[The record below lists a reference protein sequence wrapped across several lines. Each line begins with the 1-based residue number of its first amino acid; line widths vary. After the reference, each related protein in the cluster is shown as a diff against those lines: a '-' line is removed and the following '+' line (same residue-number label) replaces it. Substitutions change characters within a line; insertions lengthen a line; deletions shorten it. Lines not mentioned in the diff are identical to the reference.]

1 MAGSEH
7 RWQFSRL
14 GGFDQARFE
23 SAADLADLENLDL
36 KLWAALAC
44 PVKGLEF
51 DERTLALVDTDHD
64 GRVRAPELINA
75 VQWCEDHLKDLGAL
89 KSGGDTLPLA
99 RINDQTDSGKAI
111 LASAKQ
117 ILKDLGKPAADTI
130 SLDDVADTAKIFAET
145 RFNGDGIIPVD
156 AASDEPT
163 KQVLLDVMECLGSRA
178 DRSGKPGVDQDR
190 VDAFFV
196 DVAKLDAWAA
206 RLAAEPELRPL
217 GAETTAAAGV
227 WRAVRAKVDDY
238 FTRCRLAAFDP
249 RVTAAVNRSEE
260 DYLAVVAKDL
270 SVTAQEVAGFPLARV
285 EAGRPLPLAAG
296 LNPAWAAAVAALAA
310 NVVTP
315 MVGSGRSTLAET
327 EWTSIC
333 SKFAAHEAWLA
344 EKPSTAVEK
353 LGLARVRE
361 IHTLSAKPAVDALLA
376 KDKALEKEAAA
387 IVQVETLVRYHR
399 DLYRLLHNFVNFA
412 DFYSS
417 DRWATFQAG
426 TLYLDARSCDLCVRV
441 DDPGKHAALAGFA
454 KAFLAYCDCTRPS
467 GEKMTIA
474 AAFTDGD
481 SDFLMAGRN
490 GVFYDRK
497 GRDWD
502 ATITRVVEN
511 PISVRQAFW
520 SPYKKFVR
528 IIEEFAAKRAAASQA
543 ASDARL
549 GAAAETTAN
558 VDKAKPPEPK
568 KIDVGTVAALGVA
581 VGAIGTFAAAIFGH
595 VTGLFTLPF
604 WIVCLVVVGVMFAI
618 SGPSMLIAWLKLRQR
633 NLGPILDA
641 NGWAVNGR
649 VKMNVRFGGSLT
661 ETAKL
666 PPGAMPAADPF
677 GEKPSRW
684 PKVLLAIVILTFV
697 YSVLA
702 DERHGWL
709 YEWTKP
715 GSRFEKAVGF
725 SLGHEYVT
733 EEQRAERKAL
743 AEARVKAAE
752 TRAKTEADTAAKA
765 AEAKAK
771 SEAEQKPVPE
781 GGK

>member
-1 MAGSEH
+1 MAGSAH

-23 SAADLADLENLDL
+23 TAADLADLENLDL

-51 DERTLALVDTDHD
+51 DERTLALIDTDQD
-64 GRVRAPELINA
+64 GRVRANEVINA

-99 RINDQTDSGKAI
+99 RINDQSESGKAI
-111 LASAKQ
+111 LASARQ
-117 ILKDLGKPAADTI
+117 ILKDLGKPAAEAI
-130 SLDDVADTAKIFAET
+130 SLADVADTARIFAET
-145 RFNGDGIIPVD
+145 RFNGDGVVPAD
-156 AASDEPT
+156 AAADDAT
-163 KQVLLDVMECLGSRA
+163 KQVILDVIECLGSRT

-190 VDAFFV
+190 VDAFFA
-196 DVAKLDAWAA
+196 DVARLDAWAA
-206 RLAAEPELRPL
+206 RPSAEAALRPL
-217 GAETTAAAGV
+217 GDATTAAADV

-249 RVTAAVNRSEE
+249 RVTAAVNRTEE
-260 DYLAVVAKDL
+260 DYLAAVAKDM

-296 LNPAWAAAVAALAA
+296 LNPAWSAGVAALASS
-310 NVVTP
+310 VVTP
-315 MVGSGRSTLAET
+315 LVGPGRSTLSES
-327 EWTSIC
+327 EWTSIR

-361 IHTLSAKPAVDALLA
+361 IHALGAKPAVDALLA
-376 KDKALEKEAAA
+376 QDKALEKEAAA
-387 IVQVETLVRYHR
+387 IVHVEMLVRYHR

-412 DFYSS
+412 DFYTPG
-417 DRWATFQAG
+417 RKATFQAG
-426 TLYLDARSCDLCVRV
+426 TLYLDARACSLCVRV
-441 DDPGKHAALAGFA
+441 DDAGRHAALAGFA
-454 KAFLAYCDCTRPS
+454 KAYLAYCDCTRPS

-474 AAFTDGD
+474 AAFTGGD
-481 SDFLMAGRN
+481 SDYLMVGRN
-490 GVFYDRK
+490 GIFYDRK

-528 IIEEFAAKRAAASQA
+528 MIEEFVAKRAAANQA
-543 ASDARL
+543 ESDARMA
-549 GAAAETTAN
+549 AAAETTAHA
-558 VDKAKPPEPK
+558 DKVKPPEPK
-568 KIDVGTVAALGVA
+568 KIDVGTVAAIGVA
-581 VGAIGTFAAAIFGH
+581 VGAIGTFAAAIFGQ
-595 VTGLFTLPF
+595 VTGLFKLEF
-604 WIVCLVVVGVMFAI
+604 WVICLVVVGLMFAI

-649 VKMNVRFGGSLT
+649 VRMNVRFGGSLT
-661 ETAKL
+661 EIAKL
-666 PPGAMPAADPF
+666 PPGALPAADPF

-684 PKVLLAIVILTFV
+684 PKVLVAIVVLSFV
-697 YSVLA
+697 YSFLA
-702 DERHGWL
+702 DEHHGWL
-709 YEWTKP
+709 YSWTKP
-715 GSRFEKAVGF
+715 GSAFHNAVGF
-725 SLGHEYVT
+725 SLGSPYVSP
-733 EEQRAERKAL
+733 EERAAGEARAKARAE
-743 AEARVKAAE
+743 AEVKAE
-752 TRAKTEADTAAKA
+752 
-765 AEAKAK
+765 AEAKTKA
-771 SEAEQKPVPE
+771 AADAAAPPKPAD
-781 GGK
+781 GK